1 MEKRGQRIKGGW
13 GAERVSYDLKQYIGL
28 LQLEK
33 QGAEWNIVE
42 LGYNVM
48 KGTEYF
54 VSFYTSIVITEV
66 YNIMVDNDELI
77 GTTEYHPL

>member
-1 MEKRGQRIKGGW
+1 LEIKYTLKGGN
-13 GAERVSYDLKQYIGL
+13 GKTGSKNKEEAETVSYDLKQDIGL

-33 QGAEWNIVE
+33 QGAERNIVE

-54 VSFYTSIVITEV
+54 VS
-66 YNIMVDNDELI
+66 L
-77 GTTEYHPL
+77 